1 METKTKTVETTLW
14 EYVISYIGY
23 DKEEVMSSLSHE
35 FLNDEVGVKEWM
47 RQCVVEAIDAYNGG
61 AR

>member
-23 DKEEVMSSLSHE
+23 DKEEGMSSLSHE

-47 RQCVVEAIDAYNGG
+47 RKCVVEAIDAYNGG